1 MASLRDTLANLVE
14 QYKQSDVPAA
24 YLLRGDAKGLWK
36 DLNTP
41 KPVDTAKDMTN
52 LALNLVGSIKPV
64 GKTAQELAHAI
75 AQKNAVEMLGLPK
88 GNTAMDRAKALG
100 FNIDYKHG
108 TERLDRLLEKN
119 SLDPRRA
126 TSGPMPYGTDSA
138 EIASNYAKGKP
149 DTSIEFD
156 DIASAFQ
163 VSPKQLGLRGS
174 SPYNVEQSWHYLPE
188 ETKADILD
196 KYKRVGYANKDM
208 AEGDYILHPA
218 GTNGSIAGDEHL
230 NYVLQ
235 NNKNNPLAAL
245 RDLWHDSGQLYG
257 NEEDLN
263 KIYQL
268 AGYPHAISNSNA
280 PFFSASGVLT
290 GKANISNPLVTS
302 NYEEISNIIPKLENA
317 FKRDRTTLEQYGADS
332 WAKNTRFTP
341 KQWVEALKND
351 NAKGENS
358 YVWTSIPDKVTNEL
372 KNLGYNGIL
381 DTGGKGGGQGHQVV
395 IPFRPNQVR
404 SQFAAFDP
412 ARTNEPD
419 LLAGAMA
426 LPIATD
432 EDKRNKIID
441 LLKNK

>member
-1 MASLRDTLANLVE
+1 MASIRDTLANLVE
-14 QYKQSDVPAA
+14 QYKAGDTPMAN
-24 YLLRGDAKGLWK
+24 LMRGDTEGAKQSVANALQQATQDPYSGLNVLGTTK
-36 DLNTP
+36 L
-41 KPVDTAKDMTN
+41 
-52 LALNLVGSIKPV
+52 V
-64 GKTAQELAHAI
+64 GKTAQELAHAT
-75 AQKNAVEMLGLPK
+75 AQKNAVEMLGLHPE
-88 GNTAMDRAKALG
+88 NTAMDRANALG

-119 SLDPRRA
+119 SIDSKRA

-138 EIASNYAKGKP
+138 AIASNYAKGKP
-149 DTSIEFD
+149 DTSIEFN

-174 SPYNVEQSWHYLPE
+174 NPYTVEQSWHYLPE

-208 AEGDYILHPA
+208 AEGDYILHPP

-268 AGYPHAISNSNA
+268 SGYPHTISNSNA
-280 PFFSASGVLT
+280 PFFSANGVLT
-290 GKANISNPLVTS
+290 GKANINRPLVTS
-302 NYEEISNIIPKLENA
+302 NYEEINNIIPQLENA
-317 FKRDRTTLEQYGADS
+317 FKGDRTKLQQYGADS
-332 WAKNTRFTP
+332 WAKDTRFTP
-341 KQWVEALKND
+341 KQWIEALKND
-351 NAKGENS
+351 TAQGENS
-358 YVWTSIPDKVTNEL
+358 FVWTSIPDKVTKEL

-395 IPFRPNQVR
+395 IPFHPTQVR

-412 ARTNEPD
+412 ARTGEPD

-432 EDKRNKIID
+432 KDKRNKIID